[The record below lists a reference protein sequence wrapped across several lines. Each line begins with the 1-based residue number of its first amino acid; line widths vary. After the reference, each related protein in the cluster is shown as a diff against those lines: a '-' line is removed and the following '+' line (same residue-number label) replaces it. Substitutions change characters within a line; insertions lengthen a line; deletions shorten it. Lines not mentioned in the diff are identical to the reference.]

1 MEQNAKYERAKKRTE
16 DLKEFYHHLL
26 SYVLVNAFLIVVN
39 RLTSPGYNWFWW
51 PLLGW
56 GIGLAIHAATTFLP
70 GMFWGPDW
78 QERKI
83 KELMDKDR
91 GE

>member
-1 MEQNAKYERAKKRTE
+1 MEQNAKYERAKKRAE
-16 DLKEFYHHLL
+16 ELKGFYHHLL
-26 SYVLVNAFLIVVN
+26 SYVLVNAFLILIN
-39 RLTSPGYNWFWW
+39 LWTSPGYHWFWW

-56 GIGLAIHAATTFLP
+56 GIGLAIHAATTFFP
-70 GMFWGPDW
+70 GMFWGSDW
-78 QERKI
+78 EERKI

>member
-1 MEQNAKYERAKKRTE
+1 MEQNAKYERAKKRAE
-16 DLKEFYHHLL
+16 ELKEFYHHLMV
-26 SYVLVNAFLIVVN
+26 YVIVNAFLVVLN
-39 RLTSPGYNWFWW
+39 LLTSPGYYWFKW

-56 GIGLAIHAATTFLP
+56 GIGLTIHGATTFFP
-70 GMFWGPDW
+70 SAFWGSDW
-78 QERKI
+78 EERKI